1 LTASLLLE
9 YTNILAGR
17 GPAEPGEATEGKDSV
32 PVSATDFFAAAR
44 DAIARVE
51 ATQIPAIQRA
61 SAVLA
66 ERMRSGGVVQVFG
79 SGHSKAFSM
88 EMSGRAGGLVPTHAM
103 YLSDLALTGRFAAE
117 EMRDPSFERRP
128 EVARELVG
136 LYDIRPGDAFIIV
149 SNSGRNGVT
158 VEMALIAAEMRLP
171 VVVVT
176 SVAHTSAVTS
186 RHPSGKRL
194 IDLGDVVIDNCAP
207 LGDAVLDTGYGT
219 KVCAVSSVTGAM
231 IAQAL
236 TAEIAADY
244 QRHGAEPPVMI
255 SANVDG
261 ADDHNARLRAP
272 YGSRITWD
280 M

>member
-1 LTASLLLE
+1 
-9 YTNILAGR
+9 
-17 GPAEPGEATEGKDSV
+17 V
-32 PVSATDFFAAAR
+32 PVSATDFFGAAR

-51 ATQIPAIQRA
+51 ATQLPAIQRA

-66 ERMRSGGVVQVFG
+66 ERMRSGGVVQLFG
-79 SGHSKAFSM
+79 TGHSKAFSM

-103 YLSDLALTGRFAAE
+103 YLSDLALAGRYAAE
-117 EMRDPSFERRP
+117 ELRDPSFERRP
-128 EVARELVG
+128 EVARELFG
-136 LYDIRPGDAFIIV
+136 LYDVRPSDALIVV
-149 SNSGRNGVT
+149 SNSGRNGAT
-158 VEMALIAAEMRLP
+158 VEMALIAAEKKLP
-171 VVVVT
+171 VIVVT

-207 LGDAVLDTGYGT
+207 FGDAVLDTGHAAR
-219 KVCAVSSVTGAM
+219 VCAVSSVTGAM

-236 TAEIAADY
+236 TAEITADY

-261 ADDHNARLRAP
+261 ADDHNARLRAG

-280 M
+280 I

>member
-1 LTASLLLE
+1 LLLLD
-9 YTNILAGR
+9 YTNIPADG
-17 GPAEPGEATEGKDSV
+17 GPPVPGEATEGTDSV
-32 PVSATDFFAAAR
+32 PVSAMDFFAAAR
-44 DAIARVE
+44 DAVARVE

-61 SAVLA
+61 SALLA

-88 EMSGRAGGLVPTHAM
+88 EMSGRAGGLVPAHAM
-103 YLSDLALTGRFAAE
+103 YLSDLALTGRYAAE
-117 EMRDPSFERRP
+117 DLRDPSFERRP
-128 EVARELVG
+128 EVARELFG
-136 LYDIRPGDAFIIV
+136 RYDIRPSDAFIIV
-149 SNSGRNGVT
+149 SNSGRNGAT
-158 VEMALIAAEMRLP
+158 VEMALIAAEQGLP
-171 VVVVT
+171 LVVVT

-236 TAEIAADY
+236 TAEITADY
-244 QRHGAEPPVMI
+244 QRRGAEPPVMV

-261 ADDHNARLRAP
+261 ADDHNSRLRAP

>member
-1 LTASLLLE
+1 M
-9 YTNILAGR
+9 
-17 GPAEPGEATEGKDSV
+17 
-32 PVSATDFFAAAR
+32 PVSAMDFFTVAR
-44 DAIARVE
+44 DAIAQVE
-51 ATQIPAIQRA
+51 ATQFPAIQRA

-66 ERMRSGGVVQVFG
+66 ERMRSGGVVQLFG

-88 EMSGRAGGLVPTHAM
+88 EMSGRAGGLVPAHAM
-103 YLSDLALTGRFAAE
+103 YLSDLALTGRYGAE
-117 EMRDPSFERRP
+117 ELRDPSFERRP
-128 EVARELVG
+128 EVARELFG
-136 LYDIRPGDAFIIV
+136 LYDIRPSDAFIIV
-149 SNSGRNGVT
+149 SNSGRNGAT
-158 VEMALIAAEMRLP
+158 VEMALIAAEKGLP

-194 IDLGDVVIDNCAP
+194 IDLGDIVIDNCAP
-207 LGDAVLDTGYGT
+207 LGDAVLDTGYST

-236 TAEIAADY
+236 TAEITADY
-244 QRHGAEPPVMI
+244 QRHGAEPPVMA